1 MNKSIFMAVLVICL
15 AGSTAFSQ
23 NTRAIIFQND
33 LGFTINGIY
42 MEPTGV
48 TTSVW
53 GPNIY
58 TLDTPLLTG
67 GKYTYTQVI
76 DDSYPGCLYDIKYT
90 TSDGKEYYPKTIDVC
105 KTSTVIFPAVKIK

>member
-1 MNKSIFMAVLVICL
+1 MKKSIFMAALVICL

-42 MEPTGV
+42 MEPTGLK
-48 TTSVW
+48 TSVW

-58 TLDTPLLTG
+58 TLDNTWYNGNNFSYTMFPNSTTASCTYDV
-67 GKYTYTQVI
+67 KYTGDNGI
-76 DDSYPGCLYDIKYT
+76 DYVVKNVDICS
-90 TSDGKEYYPKTIDVC
+90 TSPIILTR
-105 KTSTVIFPAVKIK
+105 